1 MVSTPTK
8 IEAYVTK
15 SWFTE
20 TKKGN
25 EANTFSRD
33 ANFPRGDRARAP
45 HSEHH
50 SDFTASDCGGGVA
63 SSYATARD
71 EWTSR
76 PQRKQAK
83 DREGLRYRDM
93 DKGHPLENRGYME
106 RP

>member
-1 MVSTPTK
+1 M
-8 IEAYVTK
+8 
-15 SWFTE
+15 
-20 TKKGN
+20 
-25 EANTFSRD
+25 
-33 ANFPRGDRARAP
+33 
-45 HSEHH
+45 
-50 SDFTASDCGGGVA
+50 A